1 MKRQIVLALSALFL
15 FSAFAEEMKKDG
27 TEPAFAK
34 GLNWYACAAVS
45 GQFHKS
51 GTWIFRE
58 NDPDSGI
65 QESVRMPS
73 THNSWALQFR
83 SLPQMKC
90 KIYAEVRC
98 DSSTPSGNAL
108 TLGIYNP
115 ELRREVF
122 VKRIAAKE
130 IEGKKYKTVCLG
142 DFSLSGNA
150 MLYFAP
156 VINPSV
162 SNVWIKRFI
171 LVETK

>member
-1 MKRQIVLALSALFL
+1 MKTALRFFCILFFTLVSMQLRAAELSPKATVSLLIASPDTRQLVTCYGHTLLR
-15 FSAFAEEMKKDG
+15 
-27 TEPAFAK
+27 
-34 GLNWYACAAVS
+34 V
-45 GQFHKS
+45 
-51 GTWIFRE
+51 
-58 NDPDSGI
+58 NDPESGI

-90 KIYAEVRC
+90 RIFAEVRC
-98 DSSTPSGNAL
+98 DSSAPSGNAL

-130 IEGKKYKTVCLG
+130 IAGKKYKTVCLG
-142 DFSLSGNA
+142 EFALPENA

-162 SNVWIKRFI
+162 SSIWIKRFI
-171 LVETK
+171 LVEMK